1 MPWTQIDL
9 LIEPLDPW
17 RDLLMVELGELG
29 FDSFEETQQGLRAA
43 VRTERY
49 TRVGVEKALAR
60 HRAHVKVSMEERQVL
75 DTNWN
80 AVWEAAFEPVRV
92 GNEVLIRAA
101 FHPPDP
107 GARTEIVITP
117 RMAFG
122 TGHHATTRM
131 MVEAMLAMD
140 LDGRAV
146 CDMGCGTGVLAILAD
161 KLGAAEVHAVDND
174 PQAVAN
180 ARDNMAA
187 NGCRP
192 WPVAQGDV
200 CDLEPGRWD
209 LVLAN
214 IERNTLLR
222 GMPRLAAA
230 LKPRGTVLLSGF
242 LAPDTDALRAAARE
256 AGLRDGDAAQEAGW
270 TLLACH
276 RP

>member
-17 RDLLMVELGELG
+17 RDLLMVELAELG
-29 FDSFEETQQGLRAA
+29 FDSFEETREGLRAA
-43 VRTERY
+43 VRSERY
-49 TRVGVEKALAR
+49 TRVGVEQAIAR
-60 HRAHVKVSMEERQVL
+60 HRAHVRVSLEERHVP

-92 GNEVLIRAA
+92 GREVLIRAA
-101 FHPPDP
+101 FHEPDP
-107 GARTEIVITP
+107 GAGTEIVITP

-140 LDGRAV
+140 LTGRAV

-161 KLGAAEVHAVDND
+161 KRGATDILAVDND

-180 ARDNMAA
+180 ARDNRTA

-192 WPVAQGDV
+192 WPVEQGDLTG
-200 CDLEPGRWD
+200 LEPGRWD

-222 GMPRLAAA
+222 GMSALAAA
-230 LKPRGTVLLSGF
+230 LRPGGTVLLSGF
-242 LAPDTDALRAAARE
+242 LASDTDALRAAARE
-256 AGLRDGDAAQEAGW
+256 AGLRDGDAAHDGGW